1 MTLNEIIDLAKKHA
15 RITYPSVL
23 IAQALHESGLLTS
36 KGASGLAIKYKNW
49 FGIKGTYKGKA
60 TPKLDTAEFIDGKW
74 IEIKDGFRWYETDA
88 QSFEDREDLLDSN
101 WGRSVYSRFHQAKT
115 VEGQALGLQGVY
127 ATDPKYSD
135 KLLAYIKQYNLKQYD
150 LGFVIGKGIERESEK
165 MGVTAQQFVNE
176 ALKLVGTKHG
186 SSAYNQLVK
195 DYNGNL
201 SKVIAGG
208 GLNPAPRNVG
218 LSTDMSSGMYDW
230 CAGFVSVVAV
240 RLGIASIVGYE
251 IAAERLGRQQHQSK
265 GTWVG
270 KVKPQVGDLVIFKW
284 TNPTPGAWADHIGIV
299 RKVDGNTFWVV
310 EGNVGSPRSVSDSRS
325 FSYLDA
331 RVLGFARPKFA
342 TAATPTPTPSKTIE
356 EVAKEVIAG
365 KWGNGDARKTQIVS
379 AGYDYA
385 KVQAKVNEL
394 ASAKVE
400 VKPTLKSIET
410 IAKEVIAGKWHSGD
424 KRKEE
429 LSKAG
434 YDYHAV
440 QIKVNELLQPDLTQV
455 AKDVIAGK
463 YGNGQARID
472 KLKAKSFDPQA
483 VQAKVNELL

>member
-1 MTLNEIIDLAKKHA
+1 MTLQEIIDLALKHA
-15 RITYPSVL
+15 RVTYASVS

-49 FGIKGTYKGKA
+49 FGINGSYKGKSI
-60 TPKLDTAEFIDGKW
+60 PKLDTKEFINGEW
-74 IEIKDGFRWYETDA
+74 IEIKDGFRWYETDE
-88 QSFEDREDLLDSN
+88 QSFEDREDLLDSD
-101 WGRSVYSRFHQAKT
+101 WGRSVYSRFYQDKT
-115 VEGQALGLQGVY
+115 VEGQTLGLQGVY

-150 LGFVIGKGIERESEK
+150 DGFVIGKGIEGGIDMS
-165 MGVTAQQFVNE
+165 VTAQQFVNE

-195 DYNGNL
+195 DYNNYL
-201 SKVIAGG
+201 SKIIACG

-230 CAGFVSVVAV
+230 CAGFISVVAV
-240 RLGIASIVGYE
+240 RLGVASIVGYE
-251 IAAERLGRQQHQSK
+251 IAAERMGRQQHQSK
-265 GTWVG
+265 GTWKG
-270 KVKPQVGDLVIFKW
+270 KVKLQVGDLVIFKW

-299 RKVDGNTFWVV
+299 RKVEGNVFWLV

-342 TAATPTPTPSKTIE
+342 TVSTPTPSKTAE

-365 KWGNGDARKTQIVS
+365 KWGNGEARKTQIVN
-379 AGYDYA
+379 AGYDYD
-385 KVQAKVNEL
+385 KVQLKVNEL
-394 ASAKVE
+394 VSAKSE
-400 VKPTLKSIET
+400 VPSPSLESIET

-424 KRKEE
+424 KRMEE

-434 YDYHAV
+434 YDYQKVQQAV
-440 QIKVNELLQPDLTQV
+440 NRLLAPDLTAV
-455 AKDVIAGK
+455 AKVVIAGK

-472 KLKAKSFDPQA
+472 KLKAKGLNPQL